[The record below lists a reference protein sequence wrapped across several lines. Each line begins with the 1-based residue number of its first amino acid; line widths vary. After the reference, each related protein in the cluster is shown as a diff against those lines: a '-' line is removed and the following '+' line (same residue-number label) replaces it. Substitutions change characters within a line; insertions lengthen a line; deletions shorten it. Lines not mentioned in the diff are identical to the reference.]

1 MERGDGVETNRLGT
15 VWVSMRNFYRA
26 WRALREQRY
35 RYLEEILGESVPPP
49 APTRG
54 TCNHRL

>member
-15 VWVSMRNFYRA
+15 VWVSMRNFYKA

-35 RYLEEILGESVPPP
+35 RYLEEILDESAPPP